1 MDNLKAAGLIVISY
15 LSKLIFFDRSSD
27 NNDDKDSDEEMELY
41 LHRLKVRIN
50 NPATRPHRIEGFIE
64 RVVDMSTASEFQ
76 SHFRVTVT
84 SFQWLLNRI
93 APLLESTRAAGHQ
106 TTDPKRQ
113 LLAFL
118 WLLATPNSFR

>member
-1 MDNLKAAGLIVISY
+1 MNNLKAVGLTVIR
-15 LSKLIFFDRSSD
+15 LSKLIFFDQSID
-27 NNDDKDSDEEMELY
+27 IDDEEDSDEEMELY
-41 LHRLKVRIN
+41 LHRLKVCIN
-50 NPATRPHRIEGFIE
+50 DSAKPHRIEGFIE

-76 SHFRVTVT
+76 SHFRVTIT

-93 APLLESTRAAGHQ
+93 APLLQSVREAGHQ

-118 WLLATPNSFR
+118 WLLATPDSFR

>member
-1 MDNLKAAGLIVISY
+1 MNNLKAAGLIMINY
-15 LSKLIFFDRSSD
+15 LSKLIFFDQ
-27 NNDDKDSDEEMELY
+27 NDSNDDSDEEIELY

-50 NPATRPHRIEGFIE
+50 NPKTKTHRIEGFIE
-64 RVVDMSTASEFQ
+64 RVIDMSTASEFQ
-76 SHFRVTVT
+76 SHFRITIT

-93 APLLESTRAAGHQ
+93 APLLESVRAAGHQ

-118 WLLATPNSFR
+118 WLLATPDSFR

>member
-1 MDNLKAAGLIVISY
+1 MDNLKAAALIVINY

-27 NNDDKDSDEEMELY
+27 DSNDEDSDVEMELY
-41 LHRLKVRIN
+41 LHRLQVRIN
-50 NPATRPHRIEGFIE
+50 NVATRPHRIEGFIE
-64 RVVDMSTASEFQ
+64 RVVDMSTATEFQ
-76 SHFRVTVT
+76 SHFRVTMT

-93 APLLESTRAAGHQ
+93 APLLESVRTAGHQ

-118 WLLATPNSFR
+118 WLLATPDSFR